1 MMAARNRP
9 RAGVTKDDSADAH
22 EERNMWNQ
30 IVADVKK
37 LKQINA
43 KAAEISTQI
52 VELEAAMA
60 KVDPETGKGRSR
72 ALSYSFYVARSR
84 RSWINLAPGHPRTA
98 ATLRYR
104 SHSRSSCHPDT
115 TVLISFPFRNF
126 NNSSFKETSQTK
138 PLFFIPYYC
147 NTETI

>member
-9 RAGVTKDDSADAH
+9 RAGIAKDDSADAH

-52 VELEAAMA
+52 VELEAVMA
-60 KVDPETGKGRSR
+60 RVDPETGKGRS
-72 ALSYSFYVARSR
+72 
-84 RSWINLAPGHPRTA
+84 PA
-98 ATLRYR
+98 AY
-104 SHSRSSCHPDT
+104 
-115 TVLISFPFRNF
+115 
-126 NNSSFKETSQTK
+126 SSFMLHARVEHG
-138 PLFFIPYYC
+138 
-147 NTETI
+147 